1 MKSMQSGL
9 FLALA
14 LVAGFVG
21 GFISNQIVAN
31 KSAFAENEQK
41 PRKVIVAE
49 EFRLVDQNGTPRA
62 KLGFDST
69 FQKTE
74 LLLSS
79 PKDDP
84 LTTPLI
90 LLSIGTSG
98 GFLRIDGGK
107 SREIFAYRAVLSA
120 YEGQAK
126 MSMGRVVIPQGNIE
140 LSTSDLATDIV
151 LRDYYYNKRAIIGNM
166 ELMSEKTWI
175 EQKNPLF
182 SVVLLNEKGDVL
194 WSAP

>member
-1 MKSMQSGL
+1 MKSKQSGL
-9 FLALA
+9 FLVLA
-14 LVAGFVG
+14 IVAGFAG

-41 PRKVIVAE
+41 SRKVIVAE
-49 EFRLVDQNGTPRA
+49 EFRLVDENGIPRA

-84 LTTPLI
+84 LGTPLI

-98 GFLRIDGGK
+98 GFLRIDGGR

-151 LRDYYYNKRAIIGNM
+151 LRDYYYNKRAVIGNM